1 MEFKKFR
8 DQVVNQFTKMSKSK
22 KRLFLTNVDRDELY
36 NTYLESFPEGEIRQ
50 SYNCNCCRQFL
61 KWYGNIVVIND
72 DLTISTIWD
81 FSSDNPELGPVCKR
95 MSNLVKSKPI
105 RDVFITSL
113 TKVGTESS
121 KATLA
126 DGSKITWNH
135 FYLPIPTS
143 FVSRTSYSEAT
154 VMGQFRDRK
163 NVFKRS
169 LDEIGLETVDL
180 VLELIDQGS
189 IYRGSE
195 FKSMLKKFREYK
207 LEYDRLPDDK
217 KDNYT
222 WKISSDD
229 QSTYTSAIT
238 IRNTAIGTLLV
249 DIKSG
254 MELDQAVDSFG
265 RKMDPMNYKRPKAIA
280 TRKMIADAEKT
291 VAELGL
297 IDSLP
302 HRHASINDITVNNV
316 IFINRSAKNLSQ
328 SSNMFESLKEDADT
342 KVNIKK
348 LKSVA
353 EMDIEEFISK
363 ILPTATKVEIL
374 YENRLIP
381 NLMTL
386 IAPVNPDSPSI
397 FKWNNNFGWTYNGGA
412 ADSIKQKVKAAGGN
426 VNGVLRCSLHW
437 FNYDD
442 LDIHVIEPNGNEI
455 YFRDKTSTSSGQL
468 DIDMNAGSGQSRD
481 AVENIVWTDVDR
493 MISGT
498 YKLIVHNFCKREKI
512 DVGFECEIE
521 CNGELHH
528 FSYNKEVRN
537 DQKIFVSE
545 FKWDR
550 INGVQI
556 LKSIGDDM
564 TSKSTTE
571 WGLETCKFQNVPL
584 IMYSPNYW
592 DGQVGIGNKHYF
604 FIMEGCKNPEEV
616 RGFYNEFL
624 KSDLDKH
631 KRVFELMGSKSKV
644 AYSDDQM
651 SGLGFSSTVRNEIYV
666 RVKSNFDRI
675 IKIKI

>member
-1 MEFKKFR
+1 MEFKVFR
-8 DQVVNQFTKMSKSK
+8 DQVVNQFTNMTKGKS
-22 KRLFLTNVDRDELY
+22 RIFLTEVDREKLY

-72 DLTISTIWD
+72 DLTISSIWD
-81 FSSDNPELGPVCKR
+81 FVPKSDKFAKVCENL
-95 MSNLVKSKPI
+95 SNLVKSSKI
-105 RDVFITSL
+105 RDVLVTSL
-113 TKVGTESS
+113 TKVGTISNKAILENGSS
-121 KATLA
+121 IVWDHL
-126 DGSKITWNH
+126 
-135 FYLPIPTS
+135 YLPIPNA
-143 FVSRTSYSEAT
+143 FVSRSSNSEAT
-154 VMGQFRDRK
+154 IMGQFRDRK

-169 LDEIGLETVDL
+169 LDEISMSTVDL

-195 FKSMLKKFREYK
+195 FKSMIKKFKGYK
-207 LEYDRLPDDK
+207 LEYDKLPDDK
-217 KDNYT
+217 KDNYA
-222 WKISSDD
+222 WKISSED
-229 QSTYTSAIT
+229 QSTYSSAT
-238 IRNTAIGTLLV
+238 VIRNTAIGTLLV
-249 DIKSG
+249 DIESG

-265 RKMDPMNYKRPKAIA
+265 RKMDPINYKRPKAIA
-280 TRKMIADAEKT
+280 TKKMISDAEKT

-297 IDSLP
+297 MDSLP

-316 IFINRSAKNLSQ
+316 IFVNRSSKNLSQ

-342 KVNIKK
+342 KVDMKK

-353 EMDIEEFISK
+353 EMGIEDFINK
-363 ILPTATKVEIL
+363 ILPTATNIEIL
-374 YENRLIP
+374 YENRLMP

-386 IAPVNPDSPSI
+386 TAPVNPDSPSI

-426 VNGVLRCSLHW
+426 INGVLRCSLHW

-455 YFRDKTSTSSGQL
+455 YFSSKKSTTSGQL

-481 AVENIVWTDVDR
+481 AVENIVWTDESK
-493 MISGT
+493 MGCGT
-498 YKLIVHNFCKREKI
+498 YKLIVHNYCKREKI

-521 CNGELHH
+521 CNGEIHH
-528 FSYNKEVRN
+528 FSYDKEVRGG
-537 DQKIFVSE
+537 QKVTVAE
-545 FKWDR
+545 FDWNPV
-550 INGVQI
+550 NGVQI
-556 LKSIGDDM
+556 LSSIGDSM

-571 WGLETCKFQNVPL
+571 WGLETCRFQNVPV

-592 DGQVGIGNKHYF
+592 DGQIGIGNKHYF

-631 KRVFELMGSKSKV
+631 RRVFELLGSKSKV
-644 AYSDDQM
+644 PYSDDQM
-651 SGLGFSSTVRNEIYV
+651 SGLGFSSTIHNEIYV
-666 RVKSNFDRI
+666 RVKGSFDRI
-675 IKIKI
+675 IKVKI